1 MQVRVRSR
9 VAVALVVAALLAAGG
24 AVPAAVADP
33 SYPSWGDVQAA
44 KASQAATQAEV
55 TKINS
60 VLGQLQ
66 QAANAAADLAIR
78 RAAQYAQAEAD
89 LAAATEKAA
98 LLARNAGAA
107 TASARSLKTES
118 GALTE
123 QLSRTSGA
131 DLTIHLFL
139 DGSRAAG
146 APDLLYQLG
155 AMASLTARAGD
166 LFAKATQQQNL
177 AASLSADAKSAE
189 SARTSLALQAQKALA
204 AAQAAQRAADGALAT
219 ERTRA
224 TVMYA
229 QLASLKRTTA
239 KVEEKY
245 AEGVAAAAALAQQA
259 ASQGGANGFAPP
271 LGGVVVDPAGAQ
283 AYAQSV
289 LPSYGWGG
297 DQMSCLVRLW
307 NQESGWRA
315 DAYNTSSGAY
325 GIPQSLPASKMAT
338 AGPDW
343 QTNART
349 QINWGLSYISRA
361 YGSPC
366 GAWNHE
372 VGYNWY

>member
-1 MQVRVRSR
+1 M
-9 VAVALVVAALLAAGG
+9 
-24 AVPAAVADP
+24 PAATADT

-55 TKINS
+55 AKIDNL
-60 VLGQLQ
+60 LGRLQ
-66 QAANAAADLAIR
+66 QSAAAAADLAIR
-78 RAAQYAQAEAD
+78 RAAQYAKAEAD
-89 LAAATEKAA
+89 LAAATDKATR
-98 LLARNAGAA
+98 LARSAA
-107 TASARSLKTES
+107 SADASARSLKTQS

-123 QLSRTSGA
+123 QLSRISGA

-139 DGSRAAG
+139 NGSRAPG

-155 AMASLTARAGD
+155 AMAGLTSRAVD
-166 LFAKATQQQNL
+166 LFTKATQQQNL
-177 AASLSADAKSAE
+177 AVSLSGDAKSAE
-189 SARTSLALQAQKALA
+189 AARASLAVQAQKALV
-204 AAQAAQRAADGALAT
+204 AAQSAQRAADAELAT
-219 ERTRA
+219 QRTRA
-224 TVMYA
+224 KVMYA

-239 KVEEKY
+239 QVEQKF
-245 AEGVAAAAALAQQA
+245 AEGVAARAALAQQQASSGA
-259 ASQGGANGFAPP
+259 ADSFAPP
-271 LGGVVVDPAGAQ
+271 LGGVAVDPAGAQ
-283 AYAQSV
+283 AYAQNV

-343 QTNART
+343 QTNAHT
-349 QINWGLSYISRA
+349 QINWGLAYISRA

-372 VGYNWY
+372 MGFNWY

>member
-1 MQVRVRSR
+1 M
-9 VAVALVVAALLAAGG
+9 
-24 AVPAAVADP
+24 ADT
-33 SYPSWGDVQAA
+33 SYPTWGDVQAA

-55 TKINS
+55 TKINTL
-60 VLGQLQ
+60 LGDLQ
-66 QAANAAADLAIR
+66 QAANAAADQAIR
-78 RAAQYAQAEAD
+78 RAALYAKAQAD
-89 LAAATEKAA
+89 LAAATDKATR
-98 LLARNAGAA
+98 LGKSAA
-107 TASARSLKTES
+107 AAAASARTLKNQS

-123 QLSRTSGA
+123 QLSRMSGA

-139 DGSRAAG
+139 DGSRPSG
-146 APDLLYQLG
+146 SSDLLYQLG
-155 AMASLTARAGD
+155 AMASLTSRAGD
-166 LFAKATQQQNL
+166 LFTKAQQQQNL
-177 AASLSADAKSAE
+177 AASLSSDAKAAE
-189 SARTSLALQAQKALA
+189 DARTTLAAQAQKALA
-204 AAQAAQRAADGALAT
+204 AAKAAQQAADAALAAQQ
-219 ERTRA
+219 TRA
-224 TVMYA
+224 KVMYA

-239 KVEEKY
+239 AVEQKY
-245 AEGVAAAAALAQQA
+245 AAGVAARAALAQQQ
-259 ASQGGANGFAPP
+259 ASAGGGADGFAPP
-271 LGGVVVDPAGAQ
+271 IGGVVVDPAGAQ

-325 GIPQSLPASKMAT
+325 GIPQSLPASKMST

-349 QINWGLSYISRA
+349 QINWGLAYISRA

>member
-1 MQVRVRSR
+1 MRGRSR
-9 VAVALVVAALLAAGG
+9 VGVGLLVAALLAVGG
-24 AVPAAVADP
+24 GVPAATADT

-55 TKINS
+55 TKIDQL
-60 VLGQLQ
+60 LGRLQQ
-66 QAANAAADLAIR
+66 QAAAAADLAIK
-78 RAAQYAQAEAD
+78 RAAESAKAQSD
-89 LAAATEKAA
+89 LAAATDKATR
-98 LLARNAGAA
+98 LAKSAA
-107 TASARSLKTES
+107 SASASARSLKTQS

-123 QLSRTSGA
+123 QLTRISGA

-139 DGSRAAG
+139 DGSRAPG

-155 AMASLTARAGD
+155 AMAGLTSRAGD
-166 LFAKATQQQNL
+166 LFTKAIQQQNL
-177 AASLSADAKSAE
+177 ATSLSGDAKSAE
-189 SARTSLALQAQKALA
+189 VARASLAVKAQKALE
-204 AAQAAQRAADGALAT
+204 AAQAAQRAADAELAT
-219 ERTRA
+219 QRTHA
-224 TVMYA
+224 KVLYA

-245 AEGVAAAAALAQQA
+245 AEGVAAAAALAQQQ
-259 ASQGGANGFAPP
+259 ASQGSADSFAPP
-271 LGGVVVDPAGAQ
+271 PGGVVVDPAGAQ

-297 DQMSCLVRLW
+297 DQMSCLIRLW

-372 VGYNWY
+372 MGYNWY

>member
-1 MQVRVRSR
+1 MQVKGRSR
-9 VAVALVVAALLAAGG
+9 TVVGLVVAALFAVGG
-24 AVPAAVADP
+24 AVPAASADP

-44 KASQAATQAEV
+44 QASQAATQAEV
-55 TKINS
+55 TRINTLL
-60 VLGQLQ
+60 VGLQ
-66 QAANAAADLAIR
+66 QAAATAADLAIK
-78 RAAQYAQAEAD
+78 RAAQYAKAEAD
-89 LAAATEKAA
+89 LAAATDKATR
-98 LLARNAGAA
+98 LAHKAGAA
-107 TASARSLKTES
+107 DASARSLKIQS
-118 GALTE
+118 GSLTE
-123 QLSRTSGA
+123 QLSRISGA

-139 DGSRAAG
+139 TGTRAPG

-155 AMASLTARAGD
+155 AMASLTSRAGD
-166 LFAKATQQQNL
+166 LFRKATQQQNL
-177 AASLSADAKSAE
+177 ATALSGDAKAAE
-189 SARTSLALQAQKALA
+189 AARAGLAVQAQKALD
-204 AAQAAQRAADGALAT
+204 AAQGAQRAADAELVT
-219 ERTRA
+219 QRTRA

-239 KVEEKY
+239 QVEQKY

-271 LGGVVVDPAGAQ
+271 LGGVNVDPAGAQ

-289 LPSYGWGG
+289 LPSFGWGG

-338 AGPDW
+338 AGADW
-343 QTNART
+343 QTNAHT
-349 QINWGLSYISRA
+349 QINWGLAYISRA

-366 GAWNHE
+366 GAWSHE
-372 VGYNWY
+372 VSNNWY

>member
-1 MQVRVRSR
+1 MRRRSR
-9 VAVALVVAALLAAGG
+9 ITVGLVVAALLAVGG
-24 AVPAAVADP
+24 AVPAYADP
-33 SYPSWGDVQAA
+33 SYPTWDDVQAA
-44 KASQAATQAEV
+44 KASQAATQVEV
-55 TKINS
+55 TKINAL
-60 VLGQLQ
+60 LGQLQ

-78 RAAQYAQAEAD
+78 RTAQYAKAEAD
-89 LAAATEKAA
+89 LAAATDKATR
-98 LLARNAGAA
+98 LAKSAA
-107 TASARSLKTES
+107 AASASARTLKTES

-123 QLSRTSGA
+123 QLSRMSGA

-139 DGSRAAG
+139 DGSRAPG

-166 LFAKATQQQNL
+166 LFTKATQQQNL
-177 AASLSADAKSAE
+177 ATSLSADAKSAE
-189 SARTSLALQAQKALA
+189 SARASLAVQAQKALA
-204 AAQAAQRAADGALAT
+204 AAQAAQRAADAALAAQ
-219 ERTRA
+219 RTHA
-224 TVMYA
+224 KVMYA

-245 AEGVAAAAALAQQA
+245 AEGVAARAALAQQA
-259 ASQGGANGFAPP
+259 ASQGAANAYAPP

-289 LPSYGWGG
+289 LSSYGWGG

-349 QINWGLSYISRA
+349 QINWGLAYISRA

-366 GAWNHE
+366 GAWSHE

>member
-1 MQVRVRSR
+1 MRGRSR
-9 VAVALVVAALLAAGG
+9 ITVGLIVAALVAVGG
-24 AVPAAVADP
+24 AEPASADP
-33 SYPSWGDVQAA
+33 SYPTWGDVQAA
-44 KASQAATQAEV
+44 KASQAATQTEV
-55 TKINS
+55 TKINAL
-60 VLGQLQ
+60 LGQLQ

-78 RAAQYAQAEAD
+78 RAGQYAKAEAD
-89 LAAATEKAA
+89 LAAATDK
-98 LLARNAGAA
+98 A
-107 TASARSLKTES
+107 TALAKSAAAASAYARRLKTES

-123 QLSRTSGA
+123 QLSRMSGA

-139 DGSRAAG
+139 DGSRAPG

-166 LFAKATQQQNL
+166 LFTKATQQQNL
-177 AASLSADAKSAE
+177 AMSLSADAKSAE
-189 SARTSLALQAQKALA
+189 TARAALAVQAQKALA
-204 AAQAAQRAADGALAT
+204 AAQAAQRAADAALAT
-219 ERTRA
+219 QRTRA

-239 KVEEKY
+239 KVETKY
-245 AEGVAAAAALAQQA
+245 AEGVAARAALAQQA

-349 QINWGLSYISRA
+349 QINWGLAYISRA

-372 VGYNWY
+372 VGFNWY

>member
-1 MQVRVRSR
+1 VQVRGRSR
-9 VAVALVVAALLAAGG
+9 IGVGLLVAALIAVGGGVTAAT
-24 AVPAAVADP
+24 ADT

-44 KASQAATQAEV
+44 KASQAATEAEV
-55 TKINS
+55 TRINA

-66 QAANAAADLAIR
+66 RAAASASDLAIR
-78 RAAQYAQAEAD
+78 RAGQYAKAQAD
-89 LAAATEKAA
+89 LAAATDKATR
-98 LLARNAGAA
+98 LASSAAAAGAA
-107 TASARSLKTES
+107 ARSLKTQS

-123 QLSRTSGA
+123 QLSRISGA

-139 DGSRAAG
+139 DGTRTAG
-146 APDLLYQLG
+146 SPDLLYQLG
-155 AMASLTARAGD
+155 AMASLTGRAGD
-166 LFAKATQQQNL
+166 LFMKATQQQNL
-177 AASLSADAKSAE
+177 ASSLSGDAKSAE
-189 SARTSLALQAQKALA
+189 SARASLAVQAQKALS
-204 AAQAAQRAADGALAT
+204 AAQAAQRAADAELAT
-219 ERTRA
+219 QRTRA

-245 AEGVAAAAALAQQA
+245 AEGVAAAAALAQQQ
-259 ASQGGANGFAPP
+259 ASSGSADSFAPP
-271 LGGVVVDPAGAQ
+271 LGGVNVDPAGAQ
-283 AYAQSV
+283 AYAQSA
-289 LPSYGWGG
+289 LPSYGWGA

-325 GIPQSLPASKMAT
+325 GIPQSLPASKMST

-372 VGYNWY
+372 MGYNWY

>member
-1 MQVRVRSR
+1 MRGRSR
-9 VAVALVVAALLAAGG
+9 ITVGLIVAALLVVGG
-24 AVPAAVADP
+24 AEPASADP
-33 SYPSWGDVQAA
+33 SYPTWGDVQAA
-44 KASQAATQAEV
+44 KASQAATQTEV
-55 TKINS
+55 TKINAL
-60 VLGQLQ
+60 LGQLQ

-78 RAAQYAQAEAD
+78 RAGQYAKAEAD
-89 LAAATEKAA
+89 LAAATDK
-98 LLARNAGAA
+98 A
-107 TASARSLKTES
+107 TALAKSAAAASAYARTLKTES

-123 QLSRTSGA
+123 QLSRMSGA

-139 DGSRAAG
+139 DGSRAPG

-166 LFAKATQQQNL
+166 LFTKATQQQNL
-177 AASLSADAKSAE
+177 AMSLSADAKSAE
-189 SARTSLALQAQKALA
+189 TARAALAVQAQKALA
-204 AAQAAQRAADGALAT
+204 AAQAAQRAADAALAT
-219 ERTRA
+219 QRTRA

-239 KVEEKY
+239 KVETKY
-245 AEGVAAAAALAQQA
+245 AEGVAARAALAQQA

-338 AGPDW
+338 SGPDW

-349 QINWGLSYISRA
+349 QINWGLAYISRA

>member
-1 MQVRVRSR
+1 MRGRSR
-9 VAVALVVAALLAAGG
+9 IGVGLLVAALIAVGGGVTAAT
-24 AVPAAVADP
+24 ADT

-44 KASQAATQAEV
+44 KASQAATEAEV
-55 TKINS
+55 TRINA

-66 QAANAAADLAIR
+66 RAAASASDLAIR
-78 RAAQYAQAEAD
+78 RAAQYAKAQAD
-89 LAAATEKAA
+89 LAAATDKATR
-98 LLARNAGAA
+98 LASSAAAAGAA
-107 TASARSLKTES
+107 ARSLKTQS

-123 QLSRTSGA
+123 QLSRISGA

-139 DGSRAAG
+139 DGTRTAG
-146 APDLLYQLG
+146 SPDLLYQLG
-155 AMASLTARAGD
+155 AMASLTGRAGD
-166 LFAKATQQQNL
+166 LFMKATQQQNL
-177 AASLSADAKSAE
+177 ASSLSGDAKSAE
-189 SARTSLALQAQKALA
+189 SARASLAVQAQKALS
-204 AAQAAQRAADGALAT
+204 AAQAAQRAADAELAT
-219 ERTRA
+219 QRTRA

-245 AEGVAAAAALAQQA
+245 AEGVAAAAALAQQQ
-259 ASQGGANGFAPP
+259 ASSGSADSFAPP
-271 LGGVVVDPAGAQ
+271 LGGVNVDPAGAQ
-283 AYAQSV
+283 AYAQSA
-289 LPSYGWGG
+289 LPSYGWGA

-325 GIPQSLPASKMAT
+325 GIPQSLPASKMST

-372 VGYNWY
+372 MGYNWY

>member
-1 MQVRVRSR
+1 MGVG
-9 VAVALVVAALLAAGG
+9 LLVAALLAVGG
-24 AVPAAVADP
+24 AVPAATADT
-33 SYPSWGDVQAA
+33 SYPSWDDVQAA

-55 TKINS
+55 TKING

-66 QAANAAADLAIR
+66 QASAAAADLAIR
-78 RAAQYAQAEAD
+78 RAAQYAQAQAA
-89 LAAATEKAA
+89 LAAATDKATR
-98 LLARNAGAA
+98 LAKSAAAAG
-107 TASARSLKTES
+107 ASARSLKTQS

-123 QLSRTSGA
+123 QLSRIGGA

-139 DGSRAAG
+139 NGSRAPG

-155 AMASLTARAGD
+155 AMASLTSRAGD
-166 LFAKATQQQNL
+166 LFTKATQQQNL
-177 AASLSADAKSAE
+177 ATSLSGDAKSAE
-189 SARTSLALQAQKALA
+189 DARASLAAQAQKALA
-204 AAQAAQRAADGALAT
+204 AAQAAQRAADAELAT
-219 ERTRA
+219 QRA
-224 TVMYA
+224 RAKVMYA

-239 KVEEKY
+239 QVEEKY
-245 AEGVAAAAALAQQA
+245 AEGLAAQAALEQQQA
-259 ASQGGANGFAPP
+259 SSGGADGFAPP
-271 LGGVVVDPAGAQ
+271 LGGVDVDPAGAQ

-297 DQMSCLVRLW
+297 DQMSCLIRLW

-349 QINWGLSYISRA
+349 QINWGLNYISRA

-372 VGYNWY
+372 MGYNWY

>member
-1 MQVRVRSR
+1 MRGRSR
-9 VAVALVVAALLAAGG
+9 IGVGLLVAALLAVGG
-24 AVPAAVADP
+24 AVPAATADT

-55 TKINS
+55 AKIDNL
-60 VLGQLQ
+60 LGRLQ
-66 QAANAAADLAIR
+66 QSAAAAADLAIR
-78 RAAQYAQAEAD
+78 RAAQYAKAEAD
-89 LAAATEKAA
+89 LAAATDKATR
-98 LLARNAGAA
+98 LARSAA
-107 TASARSLKTES
+107 SADASARSLKTQS

-123 QLSRTSGA
+123 QLSRISGA

-139 DGSRAAG
+139 NGSRAPG

-155 AMASLTARAGD
+155 AMASLTSRAGD
-166 LFAKATQQQNL
+166 LFTKATQQQNL
-177 AASLSADAKSAE
+177 AVSLSGDAKSAE
-189 SARTSLALQAQKALA
+189 AARASLAVQAQKALV
-204 AAQAAQRAADGALAT
+204 AAQSAQRAADAELAT
-219 ERTRA
+219 QRTRA
-224 TVMYA
+224 KVMYA

-239 KVEEKY
+239 QVEQKF
-245 AEGVAAAAALAQQA
+245 AEGVAARAALAQQQASSGA
-259 ASQGGANGFAPP
+259 ADSFAPP
-271 LGGVVVDPAGAQ
+271 LGGVAVDPAGAL
-283 AYAQSV
+283 AYAQNV

-343 QTNART
+343 QTNAHT
-349 QINWGLSYISRA
+349 QINWGLAYISRA

-372 VGYNWY
+372 MGYNWY

>member
-1 MQVRVRSR
+1 MRRRSR
-9 VAVALVVAALLAAGG
+9 ITVGLVVAALLAVGG
-24 AVPAAVADP
+24 AVPAYADP
-33 SYPSWGDVQAA
+33 SYPTWDDVQAA
-44 KASQAATQAEV
+44 KASQAATQVEV
-55 TKINS
+55 TKINAL
-60 VLGQLQ
+60 LGQLQ

-78 RAAQYAQAEAD
+78 RTAQYAKAEAD
-89 LAAATEKAA
+89 LAAATDKATR
-98 LLARNAGAA
+98 LAKSAA
-107 TASARSLKTES
+107 AASASARTLKTES

-123 QLSRTSGA
+123 QLSRMSGA

-139 DGSRAAG
+139 DGSRAPG

-166 LFAKATQQQNL
+166 LFTKATQQQNL
-177 AASLSADAKSAE
+177 ATSLSADAKSAE
-189 SARTSLALQAQKALA
+189 SARASLAVQAQKALA
-204 AAQAAQRAADGALAT
+204 AAQAAQRAADAALAAQ
-219 ERTRA
+219 RTHA
-224 TVMYA
+224 KVMYA

-245 AEGVAAAAALAQQA
+245 AEGVAARAALAQQA
-259 ASQGGANGFAPP
+259 ASQGAANGYAPP

-289 LPSYGWGG
+289 LSSYGWGG

-349 QINWGLSYISRA
+349 QINWGLAYISRA

-366 GAWNHE
+366 GAWSHE